1 MNFPSAASIPKIDY
15 TSTPHPSGVK
25 ALSLKDAP
33 ALIESLLP
41 VQKLSIDVYKE
52 RMAGSGQTL
61 TALGSY
67 WKGRKPLVLNRACVL
82 ASLLPATDDP
92 IKDLEVFEL
101 LMGMDDVSMSKR
113 IGLAKPVDVVKHVA
127 VHDIGAYFKV
137 DPPEQADSLPTQ
149 GPFDIEDYAYL
160 KNGMER
166 IPKLTWRDDISED
179 KRHEL
184 ASGLFDTLSYKELA
198 GAKGTARAEEIS
210 DQVSTHIWPT
220 INAHLGTKA
229 SSFPELVEQL
239 GVMRYGHRP
248 TVADTFSG
256 SGQIP
261 FAAAQLGCD
270 VYASDLNPVACML
283 TWGAFNIVGASAEK
297 RKEIEQEQKTLVAK
311 VREEIDA
318 LGIETDGQGWRGKV
332 YLYCLE
338 VTCPSSGWRVP
349 VLPSFIISKQRT
361 GTNNNLAVKLVP
373 DHSTKTYAIELVPKL
388 SAAKIGNFVG
398 GTYRDGNLVHTVN
411 GMEHINAL
419 TAIRGDYTAMEDGI
433 RIKKINLRL
442 WGTRDVVFRE
452 DDIYGERLYAI
463 QWIKDDGSGRPET
476 EFRSVTKADLA
487 REVKV
492 TRYVQENLADWQEHG
507 WVPDT
512 KIEPGYNTDQPIRER
527 AWTHWHHLFN
537 PRQLFIAALFRR
549 HIAANDALSFNQIL
563 NWSAK
568 LSRWNPGSGGGGSV
582 QDVFYNQA
590 LNTLLNYGCRGM
602 ASISNVF
609 LKTASEVAVPE
620 HQLILENIPAANLNA
635 SCDIFITDPPY
646 GDAVKYEE
654 ILEFFIAWLRKNPP
668 TEFVNWTWDSR
679 RELAVKGEDHDFRLS
694 MVAAYKRMAEC
705 MPENGMQILMFT
717 HQDGNIWADMA
728 NIVWASGLRVT
739 AAWYLVTETD
749 SALREGSYVKGTI
762 LLVLRK
768 RLGAKRTNQTDL
780 AYELEDEVA
789 EQIKRLTG
797 MNDAVTSDAKRAK
810 DGNLFEDADL
820 QMAGYAAALKVL
832 TKYSII
838 DGKDMAQE
846 ALRPR
851 VAGQSSLVE
860 GLIEFAVNTANKALF
875 PRGLPE
881 SVWHDLAPAERFY
894 LKMLEQESHGLNTL
908 DNYQNFAKAFAVKDL
923 GVMMASEKANKAA
936 LRTAKEFA
944 KSEMNQSSELF
955 ETPVRAVLY
964 ALMDLQ
970 AGKDLDIVLN
980 GLEQNLKVGTFYSA
994 RDTLVAI
1001 SRFVAK
1007 MVAVMRPDEASAAR
1021 VLADGIENQR
1031 M

>member
-1 MNFPSAASIPKIDY
+1 MNSPSVTQIPKIDY
-15 TSTPHPSGVK
+15 TVTPHPSGVK

-41 VQKLSIDVYKE
+41 VQKLSTDVYKE
-52 RMAGSGQTL
+52 REARQSQTL
-61 TALGSY
+61 TTLGSY

-101 LMGMDDVSMSKR
+101 LMGMDDVSISKR
-113 IGLAKPVDVVKHVA
+113 IGLAKPVEIVRHVA
-127 VHDIGAYFKV
+127 VHDIGAYFKI
-137 DPPEQADSLPTQ
+137 DPPDQADSLPMQ
-149 GPFDIEDYAYL
+149 GPFDIEGYTYL
-160 KNGMER
+160 INGVAR
-166 IPKLTWRDDISED
+166 VLRLSWRDDVSED
-179 KRHEL
+179 QKHEL
-184 ASGLFDTLSYKELA
+184 AVGLFEAQSYKELA
-198 GAKGTARAEEIS
+198 GAKGTSRAEEIACT
-210 DQVSTHIWPT
+210 VSTHVWPVV
-220 INAHLGTKA
+220 NAHLGTKA
-229 SSFPELVEQL
+229 TSFPELVEQL
-239 GVMRYGHRP
+239 GVMRYGNRP

-270 VYASDLNPVACML
+270 VYAADLNPVACML

-297 RKEIEQEQKTLVAK
+297 RREIEQEQITLVDK
-311 VREEIDA
+311 VRQEIDA
-318 LGIETDGQGWRGKV
+318 LGIETDGKGWRGKV

-338 VTCPSSGWRVP
+338 VTCPSSGWKVP
-349 VLPSFIISKQRT
+349 VLPTMVVSNDKSVF
-361 GTNNNLAVKLVP
+361 AKLVP
-373 DHSTKTYAIELVPKL
+373 DAAHKRYDIELVNNAT
-388 SAAKIGNFVG
+388 AAQLKAAER
-398 GTYRDGNLVHTVN
+398 GTYIKGNVTHTVE
-411 GMEHINAL
+411 GREHINSIGS
-419 TAIRGDYTAMEDGI
+419 IRGDFNEVVDGK
-433 RIKKINLRL
+433 RVNKNKLRP
-442 WGTRDVVFRE
+442 WASSDVVFRD
-452 DDIYGERLYAI
+452 DDIYNERLYAV
-463 QWIKDDGSGRPET
+463 QWIQDDGSTRPAT
-476 EFRSVTKADLA
+476 EFRSVSKADLV
-487 REVKV
+487 REAKV
-492 TRYVQENLADWQEHG
+492 TKYVQENLSYWQEEG

-512 KIEPGYNTDQPIRER
+512 RIEPGEKTDEPIKTRG
-527 AWTHWHHLFN
+527 WTHWHQLFN
-537 PRQLFIAALFRR
+537 PRQLFLASLVNRLTRAELKFG
-549 HIAANDALSFNQIL
+549 LTQML
-563 NWSAK
+563 NMNCR
-568 LSRWNPGSGGGGSV
+568 LSRFDNSLGGASATKGAF
-582 QDVFYNQA
+582 DNQA
-590 LNTLLNYGCRGM
+590 MNPLFNYGCRGFIFTTALITPKYKSSPLP
-602 ASISNVF
+602 ASPVFANVPANE
-609 LKTASEVAVPE
+609 TR
-620 HQLILENIPAANLNA
+620 HQV
-635 SCDIFITDPPY
+635 DVFITDPPY

-668 TEFVNWTWDSR
+668 AEFANWTWDSR

-705 MPENGMQILMFT
+705 MPDNGMQILMFT

-768 RLGAKRTNQTDL
+768 RLGVKRTNQTDL

-832 TKYSII
+832 TKYSVI
-838 DGKDMAQE
+838 DGKDMTQE

-851 VAGQSSLVE
+851 LSGKTSLVE

-875 PRGLPE
+875 PKGLSE
-881 SVWHDLAPAERFY
+881 TVWRDLEPAERFY

-923 GVMMASEKANKAA
+923 GAMMISERANNAA
-936 LRTAKEFA
+936 LRSAKEFGRT
-944 KSEMNQSSELF
+944 EMNQSSELF
-955 ETPVRAVLY
+955 QTPTRAVLY

-970 AGKDLDIVLN
+970 AEKDLDMVLK
-980 GLEQNLKVGTFYSA
+980 GLEQNIKVGTFYSA
-994 RDTLVAI
+994 RNTLVAI
-1001 SRFVAK
+1001 SRFIAK
-1007 MVAVMRPDEASAAR
+1007 SLIAMRPKEASAAR
-1021 VLADGIENQR
+1021 VLADGIENQK

>member
-1 MNFPSAASIPKIDY
+1 MTDTTVNAIPKVDY
-15 TSTPHPSGVK
+15 TTTPHPSGVK

-52 RMAGSGQTL
+52 RMAGAGQTL

-113 IGLAKPVDVVKHVA
+113 LGLAKPE
-127 VHDIGAYFKV
+127 DIVRTAKIPGIHAYFVV
-137 DPPEQADSLPTQ
+137 DPPGHAVPSRA
-149 GPFDIEDYAYL
+149 PFDIKDYPYL
-160 KNGMER
+160 KNGKPFT
-166 IPKLTWRDDISED
+166 PKLKWRSDISET
-179 KRHEL
+179 KKHEVAALTFEYDTYHDL
-184 ASGLFDTLSYKELA
+184 ATDA
-198 GAKGTARAEEIS
+198 VRAEEVGEGLAS
-210 DQVSTHIWPT
+210 HVWERVNQ
-220 INAHLGTKA
+220 HLGTNA
-229 SSFPELVEQL
+229 FSFPELVEQL
-239 GVMRYGHRP
+239 GVMRFGHRP

-283 TWGAFNIVGASAEK
+283 TWGAFNIVGASAER
-297 RKEIEQEQKTLVAK
+297 RKVIDAEQADLVAK
-311 VREEIDA
+311 VKAEIDA
-318 LGIETDGQGWRGKV
+318 LGIEQDGAGWRGKV

-338 VTCPSSGWRVP
+338 VTCPSSGWKVP
-349 VLPSFIISKQRT
+349 VLPTLVVSK
-361 GTNNNLAVKLVP
+361 GKSVYAKLVP
-373 DHSTKTYAIELVPKL
+373 VPSEKRYDIEIVCDAT
-388 SAAKIGNFVG
+388 SAEMKAAVQ
-398 GTYRDGNLVHTVN
+398 GTYRKGDVVHVVN
-411 GMEHINAL
+411 GVEHVNSIAS
-419 TAIRGDYTAMEDGI
+419 IRGDYTTEVHG
-433 RIKKINLRL
+433 KKVKKNRLRL
-442 WGTRDVVFRE
+442 WDKSDVVYRD
-452 DDIYGERLYAI
+452 DDIFNERLYAI
-463 QWIKDDGSGRPET
+463 QWIKELPDGETGRAPT
-476 EFRSVTKADLA
+476 EFRTVTQADLE
-487 REVKV
+487 RERRV
-492 TRYVQENLADWQEHG
+492 TEYVQAHLTEWQEKG
-507 WVPDT
+507 WIPDT
-512 KIEPGYNTDQPIRER
+512 RIEPGDKTDEPIRTR
-527 AWTHWHHLFN
+527 GWTHWHHLFN
-537 PRQLFIAALFRR
+537 PRQILLCGLARR
-549 HIAANDALSFNQIL
+549 NASASAYPGLARVL
-563 NWSAK
+563 NISAR
-568 LSRWNPGSGGGGSV
+568 LCMWHPNPGPGRTGKTEG
-582 QDVFYNQA
+582 VFSNQA
-590 LNTLLNYGCRGM
+590 LNTLFVYGCRNADWSLELLTGG
-602 ASISNVF
+602 NP
-609 LKTASEVAVPE
+609 SELSHTEVQVVNQPANNLAVP
-620 HQLILENIPAANLNA
+620 A
-635 SCDIFITDPPY
+635 DVFITDPPY

-668 TEFVNWTWDSR
+668 AEFSQWTWDSR

-694 MVAAYKRMAEC
+694 MVAAYKRIAEC
-705 MPENGMQILMFT
+705 MPDNGLQILMFT

-768 RLGAKRTNQTDL
+768 RLGTKRTNQTDL
-780 AYELEDEVA
+780 AYELEEEVA

-797 MNDAVTSDAKRAK
+797 MNDTVAADSKRAK

-851 VAGQSSLVE
+851 VSGQKTLVE
-860 GLIEFAVNTANKALF
+860 SLIDFATDTANKMLV
-875 PRGLPE
+875 PLGLDE
-881 SVWHDLAPAERFY
+881 SVWHDLEPAERFY
-894 LKMLEQESHGLNTL
+894 LKMLEQESHGLNKL
-908 DNYQNFAKAFAVKDL
+908 DNYQNFAKAFAVRNFGAL
-923 GVMMASEKANKAA
+923 MASENANKAA
-936 LRTAKEFA
+936 LKSAKDFGR
-944 KSEMNQSSELF
+944 SEMNQSSELF
-955 ETPVRAVLY
+955 QTPTRAVLY

-970 AGKDLDIVLN
+970 AGKDLEVVLK
-980 GLEQNLKVGTFYSA
+980 GLEQNLKVGAFYSS
-994 RDTLVAI
+994 RDMLVAI
-1001 SRFVAK
+1001 ARFIGKKVDA
-1007 MVAVMRPDEASAAR
+1007 MRPEEASAAR

>member
-1 MNFPSAASIPKIDY
+1 MKSETVTQIPKIDY
-15 TSTPHPSGVK
+15 TTTPHPSGVK

-82 ASLLPATDDP
+82 AALLPATEDP

-101 LMGMDDVSMSKR
+101 LMGMDDVSLSKR
-113 IGLAKPVDVVKHVA
+113 VGLAKPTEIIRHVA

-137 DPPEQADSLPTQ
+137 DPPDQADSLPMQ
-149 GPFDIEDYAYL
+149 GPFDIEGFAFL
-160 KNGMER
+160 KNGVEH
-166 IPKLTWRDDISED
+166 IPKLSWRDDVSD
-179 KRHEL
+179 DQKHEL
-184 ASGLFDTLSYKELA
+184 AAGLFDLQSYKELA
-198 GAKGTARAEEIS
+198 SAKGTARAEEIA
-210 DQVSTHIWPT
+210 DKVSQHIWPSV
-220 INAHLGTKA
+220 NAHLGTQAK
-229 SSFPELVEQL
+229 SFPELVEQL

-248 TVADTFSG
+248 TVGDTFSG

-261 FAAAQLGCD
+261 FAAAQVGCD
-270 VYASDLNPVACML
+270 VYAADLNPVACML
-283 TWGAFNIVGASAEK
+283 TWGAFNNVGVSREK
-297 RKEIEQEQKTLVAK
+297 RTEIEQGQKALVAK

-318 LGIETDGQGWRGKV
+318 LGIETDGDGWRGKV

-338 VTCPSSGWRVP
+338 VTCPSSGWKVP

-361 GTNNNLAVKLVP
+361 GTDNNLAVKLVP
-373 DHSTKTYAIELVPKL
+373 DHTTKTYAIELVPKL
-388 SAAKIGNFVG
+388 SSAKIGKFVN
-398 GTYRDGNLVHTVN
+398 GTYRDGNVVHTVN
-411 GMEHINAL
+411 GVEHINAL
-419 TAIRGDYTAMEDGI
+419 TAIRGDYTVVDENN
-433 RIKKINLRL
+433 RLKKNKLRL
-442 WGTRDVVFRE
+442 WGTQDVVFLKS
-452 DDIYGERLYAI
+452 DIFQERLYAI
-463 QWIKDDGSGRPET
+463 QWIKDDDSSRPET
-476 EFRSVTKADLA
+476 EFRAVTKADLA
-487 REVKV
+487 REKKV
-492 TRYVQENLADWQEHG
+492 TQYVQKNLASWQEKG
-507 WVPDT
+507 WLPDT
-512 KIEPGYNTDQPIRER
+512 RIEPGVETERLYRER
-527 AWTHWHHLFN
+527 GWTHWHHLFN
-537 PRQLFIAALFRR
+537 PRQLLIAALFRR
-549 HIAANDALSFNQIL
+549 NIVASNALSFNQIL

-602 ASISNVF
+602 ASIANVF
-609 LKTASEVAVPE
+609 LKTAAEVAITE
-620 HQLILENIPAANLNA
+620 HKLALKNIPVANLNTT
-635 SCDIFITDPPY
+635 CDIFITDPPY

-668 TEFVNWTWDSR
+668 AEFVNWTWDSR

-705 MPENGMQILMFT
+705 MPDNGMQILMFT

-768 RLGAKRTNQTDL
+768 RLGAKRSNQTDL

-797 MNDAVTSDAKRAK
+797 MNDAVISDSKRAK

-838 DGKDMAQE
+838 DGKDMTQE

-851 VAGQSSLVE
+851 VAGQTSLVE

-881 SVWHDLAPAERFY
+881 AVWHDLQPAERFY

-908 DNYQNFAKAFAVKDL
+908 DNYQNFAKAFAVKNL
-923 GVMMASEKANKAA
+923 GAMMASEKANKAA
-936 LRTAKEFA
+936 LRTAKEFT

-955 ETPVRAVLY
+955 ETPTRAVLY

-970 AGKDLDIVLN
+970 VGKDLDIVLN

-994 RDTLVAI
+994 RGTLVAI
-1001 SRFVAK
+1001 ARFIAK

-1021 VLADGIENQR
+1021 VLADGIENQK